1 MGPPAPAAKKKGRP
15 VGAKDA
21 KPRTHR
27 PAVRV
32 EPIPQAPRAD
42 NVAGAPAQAPRA
54 DTPRPAKETAE
65 KPPEP
70 RPEIEEPPSPPSPQ
84 TLYRETAKNLVALRG
99 VLHANRRASI
109 ETTYSRKLASWPLL

>member
-15 VGAKDA
+15 MGAKDA
-21 KPRTHR
+21 KPRTRR

-32 EPIPQAPRAD
+32 EPIPQE
-42 NVAGAPAQAPRA
+42 PRA

-99 VLHANRRASI
+99 VIHANRRASI